1 MTENSKETDFAT
13 GSSVSS
19 VPQLLADGSDNEE
32 DELPVE
38 PPGAPPLPVDEDGNT
53 VYRYRDFSHVNENEE
68 EIDGDIP
75 AANPNSRG
83 NSESSIRVQK
93 FPVKLYA
100 ILAQKE
106 FHDIICWM
114 PHGRSWKVL
123 KPSMFESLV
132 MPLFFEY
139 SNYHSFN
146 RLVNAWS
153 FRRIGSGPDRGSYY
167 HEVCGSVNENV
178 FKGPLFIVSSQYYSF
193 IFYDAAIS
201 SWQASLTELHAS
213 TTQNTQKAS
222 NEEKG

>member
-1 MTENSKETDFAT
+1 MNSELEIKQEATPSTEANAS
-13 GSSVSS
+13 SNSVSS
-19 VPQLLADGSDNEE
+19 IPNLLHDDGDVHAEAFHSTSREHVEDHSGAQQQQLQQQQE
-32 DELPVE
+32 
-38 PPGAPPLPVDEDGNT
+38 PLPTAEDAANAADNNGGST
-53 VYRYRDFSHVNENEE
+53 MYKYRDFGHVDDDGEDAGSD
-68 EIDGDIP
+68 EIPLPTSSTNRNG
-75 AANPNSRG
+75 
-83 NSESSIRVQK
+83 SESSIRVQK

-153 FRRIGSGPDRGSYY
+153 FRRISTGPDRGSYY
-167 HEVCGSVNENV
+167 HEVRP
-178 FKGPLFIVSSQYYSF
+178 KIQ
-193 IFYDAAIS
+193 I
-201 SWQASLTELHAS
+201 Q
-213 TTQNTQKAS
+213 
-222 NEEKG
+222 